1 MLFEANKVYDFLK
14 QRLFIPARNNR
25 FANWT
30 TYSFWLLYPY
40 EISVPTYLPDGFV
53 HHCFINYPASV
64 TLIFKSSCCLIQK
77 TIPSALS
84 VAGQWIKHLL
94 DLPEFKAQ
102 RIIFF

>member
-1 MLFEANKVYDFLK
+1 MIFFNNGFLSLHIIAASQTGEHK
-14 QRLFIPARNNR
+14 PLDYFTQ
-25 FANWT
+25 
-30 TYSFWLLYPY
+30 
-40 EISVPTYLPDGFV
+40 ISVPTHLPDGFV

-94 DLPEFKAQ
+94 A
-102 RIIFF
+102 ICN